1 MTTDNVFLA
10 SSDYASNKKNWRG
23 NRTRQVGLKC
33 SLTSGPRNPGLG
45 GDGTQRLPVETSRPA
60 SGLTEAQ
67 VLLSCRK
74 DRQRGSLLAPGTLCE
89 KQESRQGGAAPG
101 QRAAPLQSKA
111 GRRGDGQLP
120 SFGSTAMP
128 VLSAP
133 PPALRGLTGSVSAR
147 LKSYAC

>member
-1 MTTDNVFLA
+1 MTTDNVYLA

-33 SLTSGPRNPGLG
+33 SRTSGPRNPGLG
-45 GDGTQRLPVETSRPA
+45 GDGTQRLPVETSRLA

-101 QRAAPLQSKA
+101 QRAAPLQSRQA
-111 GRRGDGQLP
+111 GGETVSFLPLGQQQCLCCQPLLRP
-120 SFGSTAMP
+120 S
-128 VLSAP
+128 V
-133 PPALRGLTGSVSAR
+133 V
-147 LKSYAC
+147 